1 MTGENMAG
9 PVRQAEISRETAET
23 KIALSLRVDGGG
35 QAKIDSGCGFLN
47 HMLEL
52 FTRHGRFDLE
62 LRCRG
67 DAEVDYHHSV
77 EDIGICLGKALKEA
91 LGDKCGIARFA
102 DRVVPM
108 DECAAL
114 VALDIS
120 GRPFLN
126 FEKKMSGKIGE
137 FDAELVEEFMR
148 AFAFNA
154 GVNLYID
161 LLKGGNMHHEAEAI
175 FKALAKCVQDAVKIV
190 SDRVPSSKGVL

>member
-1 MTGENMAG
+1 MRKASVARKT
-9 PVRQAEISRETAET
+9 RETEIT
-23 KIALSLRVDGGG
+23 LELNLDGKGIAAVDTGV
-35 QAKIDSGCGFLN
+35 GFFN

-52 FTRHGRFDLE
+52 FAVHAGADLTV
-62 LRCRG
+62 RCKG
-67 DAEVDYHHSV
+67 DTDVDFHHSV
-77 EDIGICLGKALKEA
+77 EDVGICLGQAFKEA
-91 LGDKCGIARFA
+91 LGDKKGIARFA

-126 FEKKMSGKIGE
+126 FEQTMSGKIGQ
-137 FDAELVEEFMR
+137 FDAELVEEFFR

-154 GVNLYID
+154 GVNLFIK

-175 FKALAKCVQDAVKIV
+175 FKAFAKCVQDAVKIV
-190 SDRVPSSKGVL
+190 SDTVPSSKGVL

>member
-1 MTGENMAG
+1 MRKASVARKT
-9 PVRQAEISRETAET
+9 RETEIT
-23 KIALSLRVDGGG
+23 LELNLDGKGIAAVDTGV
-35 QAKIDSGCGFLN
+35 GFFN

-52 FTRHGRFDLE
+52 FAVHAGADLAV
-62 LRCRG
+62 RCKG
-67 DAEVDYHHSV
+67 DTDVDFHHSV
-77 EDIGICLGKALKEA
+77 EDVGICLGQAFKEA
-91 LGDKCGIARFA
+91 LGDKKGIARFA

-126 FEKKMSGKIGE
+126 FEQTMSGKIGQ
-137 FDAELVEEFMR
+137 FDAELVEEFFR

-154 GVNLYID
+154 GVNLFIK

-175 FKALAKCVQDAVKIV
+175 FKAFAKCVQDAVKIV
-190 SDRVPSSKGVL
+190 SDTVPSSKGVL

>member
-1 MTGENMAG
+1 M
-9 PVRQAEISRETAET
+9 RKAEVNRKTRETNIT
-23 KIALSLRVDGGG
+23 LALDLDGGES
-35 QAKIDSGCGFLN
+35 AIDTGVGFFN

-52 FTRHGRFDLE
+52 LAVHSGMG
-62 LRCRG
+62 LRVCCKG
-67 DAEVDYHHSV
+67 DTDVDFHHSV
-77 EDIGICLGKALKEA
+77 EDVGICLGQAFRAA
-91 LGDKCGIARFA
+91 LGDKKGIARFA

-126 FEKKMSGKIGE
+126 FEDKLSGKIGE

-148 AFAFNA
+148 AFDFNA
-154 GVNLYID
+154 GVNLYIK

-175 FKALAKCVQDAVKIV
+175 FKALAKCVQDAVKIT
-190 SDRVPSSKGVL
+190 SDKIPSSKGVL

>member
-1 MTGENMAG
+1 MRT
-9 PVRQAEISRETAET
+9 AEISRDTRET
-23 KIALSLRVDGGG
+23 KIYLKLDLDGKGRPSVATG
-35 QAKIDSGCGFLN
+35 VGFLD

-52 FTRHGRFDLE
+52 FSVHSGIDLTV
-62 LRCRG
+62 RCEG
-67 DAEVDYHHSV
+67 DTQVDFHHSV
-77 EDIGICLGKALKEA
+77 EDVGICLGAALKEA
-91 LGDKCGIARFA
+91 LGDKKGIARFA

-154 GVNLYID
+154 GVNLYVD

-190 SDRVPSSKGVL
+190 SDRIPSSKGVL

>member
-1 MTGENMAG
+1 MRT
-9 PVRQAEISRETAET
+9 AEIARETRET
-23 KIALSLRVDGGG
+23 KIKLSLNLDGNGTNSVHTG
-35 QAKIDSGCGFLN
+35 VGFFD

-52 FTRHGRFDLE
+52 LSVHSGMDLSVE
-62 LRCRG
+62 CRG
-67 DAEVDYHHSV
+67 DTQVDFHHSV
-77 EDIGICLGKALKEA
+77 EDVGICLGQAFKQA
-91 LGDKCGIARFA
+91 LGDKKGIARFA

-126 FEKKMSGKIGE
+126 FEDKLSGKIGE

-148 AFAFNA
+148 AFTFNA
-154 GVNLYID
+154 GVNLYIK

-175 FKALAKCVQDAVKIV
+175 FKALAKCLQDAVKIV
-190 SDRVPSSKGVL
+190 SDKVPSSKGVL

>member
-1 MTGENMAG
+1 MRT
-9 PVRQAEISRETAET
+9 AEIARETRET
-23 KIALSLRVDGGG
+23 KIKLSLNLDGNGTNSVHTG
-35 QAKIDSGCGFLN
+35 VGFFD

-52 FTRHGRFDLE
+52 LSVHSGMDLSVE
-62 LRCRG
+62 CKG
-67 DAEVDYHHSV
+67 DTQVDFHHSV
-77 EDIGICLGKALKEA
+77 EDVGICLGQAFKQA
-91 LGDKCGIARFA
+91 LGDKKGIARFA

-120 GRPFLN
+120 GRPYLN
-126 FEKKMSGKIGE
+126 FEEKLSGKIGE

-154 GVNLYID
+154 GVNLYIK

-175 FKALAKCVQDAVKIV
+175 FKALAKCLQDAVKIV

>member
-1 MTGENMAG
+1 MRT
-9 PVRQAEISRETAET
+9 AEISRDTRET
-23 KIALSLRVDGGG
+23 KIYLKLDLDGKGRPSVATG
-35 QAKIDSGCGFLN
+35 VGFLD

-52 FTRHGRFDLE
+52 FSVHAGIDLTV
-62 LRCRG
+62 RCEG
-67 DAEVDYHHSV
+67 DTQVDFHHSV
-77 EDIGICLGKALKEA
+77 EDVGICLGTALKEA
-91 LGDKCGIARFA
+91 LGDKKGIARFA

>member
-1 MTGENMAG
+1 M
-9 PVRQAEISRETAET
+9 RKAEIRRETRET
-23 KIALSLRVDGGG
+23 KISLSLDLDGNGVNSVHTG
-35 QAKIDSGCGFLN
+35 VGFFD

-52 FTRHGRFDLE
+52 LSVHSGMDLAVE
-62 LRCRG
+62 CKG
-67 DAEVDYHHSV
+67 DIQVDFHHSV
-77 EDIGICLGKALKEA
+77 EDVGICFGQAFKQA
-91 LGDKCGIARFA
+91 LGDKKGIARFA

-126 FEKKMSGKIGE
+126 FEDRLSGKIGE

-154 GVNLYID
+154 GVNLYIK

-175 FKALAKCVQDAVKIV
+175 FKALAKCVQDAVKIT
-190 SDRVPSSKGVL
+190 SDRIPSSKGVL

>member
-1 MTGENMAG
+1 MRT
-9 PVRQAEISRETAET
+9 AEISRDTRET
-23 KIALSLRVDGGG
+23 KIYLKLDLDGKGRPSVDTGV
-35 QAKIDSGCGFLN
+35 GFFN

-52 FTRHGRFDLE
+52 FSVHSGADLTV
-62 LRCRG
+62 RCEG
-67 DAEVDYHHSV
+67 DTEVDFHHSV
-77 EDIGICLGKALKEA
+77 EDVGICLGKAFQAA
-91 LGDKCGIARFA
+91 LGDKKGIARFS

-108 DECAAL
+108 DECAAR

-161 LLKGGNMHHEAEAI
+161 LLKGGNLHHEAEAI
-175 FKALAKCVQDAVKIV
+175 FKAFAKCVQDAVKIV

>member
-1 MTGENMAG
+1 MRT
-9 PVRQAEISRETAET
+9 AEIARETRET
-23 KIALSLRVDGGG
+23 KIKLSLNLDGNGTNSVHTG
-35 QAKIDSGCGFLN
+35 VGFFD

-52 FTRHGRFDLE
+52 LSVHSGMDLSVE
-62 LRCRG
+62 CRG
-67 DAEVDYHHSV
+67 DTQVDFHHSV
-77 EDIGICLGKALKEA
+77 EDVGICLGQAFKQA
-91 LGDKCGIARFA
+91 LGDKKGIARFA

-120 GRPFLN
+120 GRPYLN
-126 FEKKMSGKIGE
+126 FEDRLSGKIGE

-154 GVNLYID
+154 GVNLYIK

-175 FKALAKCVQDAVKIV
+175 FKALAKCLQDAVKIV

>member
-1 MTGENMAG
+1 MRT
-9 PVRQAEISRETAET
+9 AEISRDTRET
-23 KIALSLRVDGGG
+23 KIYLKLDLDGKGRPSVDTGV
-35 QAKIDSGCGFLN
+35 GFFN

-52 FTRHGRFDLE
+52 FSVHSGADLTV
-62 LRCRG
+62 RCEG
-67 DAEVDYHHSV
+67 DTEVDFHHSV
-77 EDIGICLGKALKEA
+77 EDVGICLGKAFQAA
-91 LGDKCGIARFA
+91 LGDKKGIARFS

-120 GRPFLN
+120 GRPFFN

-161 LLKGGNMHHEAEAI
+161 LLKGGNLHHEAEAI
-175 FKALAKCVQDAVKIV
+175 FKAFAKCVQDAVKIV

>member
-1 MTGENMAG
+1 MRT
-9 PVRQAEISRETAET
+9 AEISRDTRETRIYV
-23 KIALSLRVDGGG
+23 KLDLDGKGRVSVDTGV
-35 QAKIDSGCGFLN
+35 GFFN

-52 FTRHGRFDLE
+52 FGVHSGLDLTV
-62 LRCRG
+62 RCEG
-67 DAEVDYHHSV
+67 DTDVDFHHSV
-77 EDIGICLGKALKEA
+77 EDVGICLGKAFKEA
-91 LGDKCGIARFA
+91 LGDKTGIARFA
-102 DRVVPM
+102 DRVIPM

-126 FEKKMSGKIGE
+126 FEKKMTGKIGE

-161 LLKGGNMHHEAEAI
+161 LLKDGNMHHEAEAV

>member
-1 MTGENMAG
+1 MRN
-9 PVRQAEISRETAET
+9 AEISRKTRETE
-23 KIALSLRVDGGG
+23 IRLALELDGTGKVSVDTGV
-35 QAKIDSGCGFLN
+35 GFLN

-52 FTRHGRFDLE
+52 LGVHAGMDLAV
-62 LRCRG
+62 RCKG
-67 DAEVDYHHSV
+67 DTDVDFHHSV
-77 EDIGICLGKALKEA
+77 EDVGICLGQAFKTA
-91 LGDKCGIARFA
+91 LGDKRGIARFA

-126 FEKKMSGKIGE
+126 FEKKLAGKIGE

-161 LLKGGNMHHEAEAI
+161 LLKRGNLHHEAEAV
-175 FKALAKCVQDAVKIV
+175 FKALAKCVQDAVRIV
-190 SDRVPSSKGVL
+190 SDVIPSSKGAL